1 MNLSWLSGHEVSQTA
16 ALLNHLSGSA
26 QRDAGGWGQ
35 TGFYCLGPELGQLEG
50 SGSWRSLALWLGC
63 HCWPEADSKA
73 LDAAG
78 TGEALTGCFPC
89 VLPLLKNVH
98 SNPTLTRSS
107 TLSLTH
113 QLLKPHWARASSAK
127 TRGFHTQLDEGPET
141 P

>member
-1 MNLSWLSGHEVSQTA
+1 MYPYGGRGAGMNLSWLSGHEVSQAA

-63 HCWPEADSKA
+63 HCWLKADSKA

-89 VLPLLKNVH
+89 VLPLLKNVQA
-98 SNPTLTRSS
+98 LT
-107 TLSLTH
+107 
-113 QLLKPHWARASSAK
+113 PA
-127 TRGFHTQLDEGPET
+127 G
-141 P
+141 